1 MRVILDVSGELAT
14 VGTAAASALAVAM
27 TGDGW
32 SGFRDWLGR
41 WFGRGDDRTAS
52 RQLDR
57 LDQDREALLA
67 LPEDEQDDRAGDLAA
82 AWAVRLQD
90 VADDTPDAGRELLA
104 YVRQWREENPQAA
117 PQVGVVSQRAKA
129 SGKSRVTQ
137 VGRDQITYR
146 PERRS

>member
-32 SGFRDWLGR
+32 RGFRDWLGR
-41 WFGRGDDRTAS
+41 WFGRGGELATV

-57 LDQDREALLA
+57 LDRDREALLA
-67 LPEDEQDDRAGDLAA
+67 VLEDERDDRAGDLAA

-90 VADDTPDAGRELLA
+90 AVDEDPQAGRELLT
-104 YVRQWREENPQAA
+104 YVKQWRDENPQAV

-129 SGKSRVTQ
+129 SGKSRITQ
-137 VGRDQITYR
+137 VGRDQITFR